1 MRETP
6 PDPFDNTRF
15 ELIMQRQ
22 RILLLAG
29 LLGLPAIALA
39 GPHVHIRSVPT
50 DLSWAGSKTLSD
62 GGSHGLLVSDG
73 LPRNLSGSPG
83 MPSASPHRITL
94 TEDSDRFLGLCKRRQ
109 SPPESSL
116 RPDSA
121 GGIMAERGDLRPQQF
136 ALWHWCSGDWC
147 FGHSRVTGP
156 VVRES
161 SCTCNA
167 GPASRNVTIQYVLDS
182 VCLESKQHRRRDRP
196 ELDAGRNASTFQSGP
211 GVLLSKRLDSERQSE
226 HVVRKRAQSLCFD
239 NAIFLCVQVREL

>member
-1 MRETP
+1 
-6 PDPFDNTRF
+6 
-15 ELIMQRQ
+15 MQRQ

-29 LLGLPAIALA
+29 LLGLPAVALA
-39 GPHVHIRSVPT
+39 GPHVDIWSVPM
-50 DLSWAGSKTLSD
+50 DLSWAGSKTLWD

-94 TEDSDRFLGLCKRRQ
+94 TEDSDSFLGLCKRRQ

-136 ALWHWCSGDWC
+136 ALWQWCSGDWC

-167 GPASRNVTIQYVLDS
+167 GPASINVTIQYVLDS

-196 ELDAGRNASTFQSGP
+196 ELDAGRNGSTFQSGP
-211 GVLLSKRLDSERQSE
+211 GVLLSNRVNSERPSE